1 VTDVRTELIKKEV
14 NMAKDFEKQ
23 LDKVYEQYRSGD
35 LTRRDFMRFIGI
47 AGAAAGLVGGP
58 FGYLT
63 RRAWAAKSIRF
74 DGWGG
79 VVSEAFREH
88 AFKPFTEATGIE
100 VVEGEFGDMD
110 TYLTRV
116 KASIPPGGE
125 FNLAHLSG
133 VFDYARYVGLGYD
146 VALDESKIPN
156 LQNVM
161 PAMMKPYRAITKGKL
176 SAVPYDYGQT
186 GIAYNTKHISK
197 DKAEKLG
204 ASLLW
209 DKDLDGQLGS
219 WGDWRTN
226 IWYAALHTGQNPN
239 DIKDMKA
246 VWDALQA
253 QQKMIKKYWGSGA
266 ELMSLLA
273 NEEIFATVA
282 WSGRVAALQA
292 QGHPIG
298 FLSPNNCYSWQ
309 ECIFALKGTDLEVAQ
324 KLLNFM
330 LEPAAAIAVAIGQ
343 KYPPSLDPTK
353 VPMPDEVKKLPAFD
367 PTGKLEGYLFAKP
380 DYWNGHQV
388 EWAEK
393 WDRVMSGA

>member
-1 VTDVRTELIKKEV
+1 MKK
-14 NMAKDFEKQ
+14 DWEKRF
-23 LDKVYEQYRSGD
+23 DD
-35 LTRRDFMRFIGI
+35 LHQRYMNGEISRRDFLKCLGI
-47 AGAAAGLVGGP
+47 AGAAVGLVGGP
-58 FGYLT
+58 FGFST
-63 RRAWAAKSIRF
+63 RSAWAAKSIRF

-79 VVSEAFREH
+79 TVSEAFRKY
-88 AFKPFTEATGIE
+88 AFKPFTKATGVKVID
-100 VVEGEFGDMD
+100 GEFGDMD

-116 KASIPPGGE
+116 KASFPPGGE

-146 VALDESKIPN
+146 VVLDEGKISN
-156 LQNVM
+156 LKNVM
-161 PAMMKPYRAITKGKL
+161 SAMMEPYRAVTNGKL

-197 DKAEKLG
+197 AKAEKLG

-209 DKDLDGQLGS
+209 DKELKGKLGS

-226 IWYAALHTGQNPN
+226 IWYAALHTDQHPN
-239 DIKDMKA
+239 KIKDMKA
-246 VWDALQA
+246 IWDVLREQRE
-253 QQKMIKKYWGSGA
+253 MIKKYWGSGA

-273 NEEIFATVA
+273 NEEIYATVA

-298 FLSPNNCYSWQ
+298 FLSPFNCYSWQ
-309 ECIFALKGTDLEVAQ
+309 ECIFVIKGTDLDVAQ
-324 KLLNFM
+324 KVLDFM
-330 LEPAAAIAVAIGQ
+330 LAPEASIAVAEGQ

-353 VPMPDEVKKLPAFD
+353 VPMTEMVKKLPAFD
-367 PTGKLEGYLFAKP
+367 PTGKLEGYLFADP
-380 DYWNGHQV
+380 AYWNGHQV

-393 WDRVMSGA
+393 WDKIKAGG

>member
-1 VTDVRTELIKKEV
+1 MGNDL
-14 NMAKDFEKQ
+14 EKN
-23 LDKVYEQYRSGD
+23 LDRLHERYMNGEIS
-35 LTRRDFMRFIGI
+35 RRNFLKYLGI
-47 AGAAAGLVGGP
+47 AGAAAGLIGGP
-58 FGYLT
+58 FDFFT
-63 RRAWAAKSIRF
+63 KPAMAAKDIRF

-88 AFKPFTEATGIE
+88 AFKPFSEATGVK
-100 VVEGEFGDMD
+100 VVDGEFGDMD

-116 KASIPPGGE
+116 KASFPPGGE

-133 VFDYARYVGLGYD
+133 VFDYARYVGLD
-146 VALDESKIPN
+146 FHVELDESKIPN
-156 LQNVM
+156 LNNVM
-161 PAMMKPYRAITKGKL
+161 EAMMTPYRSITKGTL

-186 GIAYNTKHISK
+186 GIAYNTKYISK
-197 DKAEKLG
+197 EKAESSG

-209 DKDLDGQLGS
+209 DKELKGKLGS

-226 IWYAALHTGQNPN
+226 IWYGALHTGQNPN
-239 DIKDMKA
+239 NIKDLDA
-246 VWDALQA
+246 VWNALKEQR
-253 QQKMIKKYWGSGA
+253 KMVKKYWASGA

-273 NEEIFATVA
+273 NEEIYATVA

-309 ECIFALKGTDLEVAQ
+309 ECIFVLKGTDLDVAQ
-324 KLLNFM
+324 QLLNFM
-330 LEPAAAIAVAIGQ
+330 LEPKCAIAVAVGQ
-343 KYPPSLDPTK
+343 KYPSSLDPTK

-367 PTGKLEGYLFAKP
+367 PTGKLQGYLFADP
-380 DYWNGHQV
+380 PYWNSHQL

-393 WDRVMSGA
+393 WDRIKAGG